1 MKPRL
6 LVSVLVLLGA
16 APANAQTTNHEA
28 LAQEAFARDDYRAAR
43 RHLESALERATTSSA
58 QTTLRRKI
66 AAAYVFQGELNDAR
80 EVYEDLLE
88 TAAATRQQAD
98 AHDHYALAAIGALQH
113 KKNEV
118 LKHTTAASSI
128 EPVTPY
134 APMFRAITWAHV
146 GELERVLDARAEME
160 TNAAAA
166 PNDTM
171 AQQAAALTRAIYATK
186 IGDFAMA
193 RAEMKPIDRP
203 SLLAFAYA
211 FLANG
216 LRREGKRREANA
228 IDAEVRKYK
237 ELTIYSAVAARLI
250 K

>member
-1 MKPRL
+1 MKRRL
-6 LVSVLVLLGA
+6 LLSGLLLLC
-16 APANAQTTNHEA
+16 APHANAQTVNHEQ
-28 LAQEAFARDDYRAAR
+28 LAQEAFARDDYREAR
-43 RHLESALERATTSSA
+43 KHLESALELATTPA
-58 QTTLRRKI
+58 ARTELRRKV
-66 AAAYVFQGELNDAR
+66 AAAYVFQGELNAAR
-80 EVYEDLLE
+80 HVYEDLLE
-88 TAAATRQQAD
+88 EAAATSKQAD
-98 AHDHYALAAIGALQH
+98 VHDHYALAAIGALQH

-118 LKHTTAASSI
+118 LKHTAAAESI
-128 EPVTPY
+128 QPVTPY

-146 GELERVLDARAEME
+146 GELDRVLEARAAME

-186 IGDFAMA
+186 IRDFALA
-193 RAEMKPIDRP
+193 RSEMKPIDRP
-203 SLLAFAYA
+203 SLLAFANA